1 MRDLGREMRCK
12 VSGVCDAM
20 RGRRGGFLEVRQ
32 AGWSW
37 GREQSEE
44 TIGGGLPYRNLT
56 RVKN

>member
-1 MRDLGREMRCK
+1 MRFGKRDEMR
-12 VSGVCDAM
+12 GVCNVM

-44 TIGGGLPYRNLT
+44 TIGGGLP
-56 RVKN
+56 